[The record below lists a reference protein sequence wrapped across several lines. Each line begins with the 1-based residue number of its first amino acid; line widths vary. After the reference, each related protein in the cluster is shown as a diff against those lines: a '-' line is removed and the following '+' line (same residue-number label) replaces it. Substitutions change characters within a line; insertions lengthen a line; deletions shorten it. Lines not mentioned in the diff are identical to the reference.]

1 MDAAANV
8 AGVVRSKM
16 DDSKT
21 QAVNFAVKANVLE
34 EFLYSNNIAF
44 ESANS
49 TQRLELPDIAE
60 KAEKFTVLV
69 GCWE

>member
-16 DDSKT
+16 DDSKKT
-21 QAVNFAVKANVLE
+21 QAVNFAVKAYVLE
-34 EFLYSNNIAF
+34 EFLYSNNLAF
-44 ESANS
+44 EIANS

-60 KAEKFTVLV
+60 KAERFTVL
-69 GCWE
+69 G